1 MSLQSSDGAT
11 AGSGN
16 VNVNDAVAWNASTA
30 LTLTASNNVNI
41 NANITAT
48 GNTAA
53 LLIKPNTANGADTAS
68 GTGTYN
74 LQSGMSI
81 TLSGTTPSLSIAGT
95 SYTVINTLGVAG
107 STTGTDLQGING
119 GLPGH
124 YALGSNINA
133 AATASWNGG
142 AGFTP
147 IGTLATPFAGTFDGL
162 GHVISNL
169 TIN

>member
-1 MSLQSSDGAT
+1 VADDAKVTTAAPTGSYGSWIIDPQNLTVAASGGDISGTTLASDLGTTNVSLQSSSGAV

-53 LLIKPNTANGADTAS
+53 LLIKPNTANGADAAS
-68 GTGTYN
+68 GTGNYI
-74 LQSGMSI
+74 LQSGVFI

-95 SYTVINTLGVAG
+95 PYSVINTLGVAG
-107 STTGTDLQGING
+107 STTG
-119 GLPGH
+119 
-124 YALGSNINA
+124 
-133 AATASWNGG
+133 
-142 AGFTP
+142 
-147 IGTLATPFAGTFDGL
+147 
-162 GHVISNL
+162 
-169 TIN
+169 